1 MYAPP
6 MDILSRSY
14 LPTVSVFTL
23 TLLIAG
29 CADKGSGGAS
39 ASMSAGDMGSIG
51 DSIGTDDATADGGET
66 GASASASDGGE
77 KLDVAGGDDTGGNDG
92 GIPLDPC
99 EEAAMAKSNQGCEFW
114 AVDLPNVW
122 DDPLAGG
129 TAAENMQFAVV
140 VANTSDEAN
149 ATVGVFQG
157 NNSGASFAAT
167 LAPGATQEFLLP
179 ALNIEPRANTTNGV
193 AYRIQSDIPITA
205 YQFNPLDNVSPV
217 FSNDASL
224 LLPTHVLAEDYTAVT
239 GDSILLCTASDI
251 FGCISS
257 DNSGSFV
264 SIVAT
269 EDNTTVEAFPSTTIY
284 PGPTTVNIDRGVVWT
299 IISTSANSGVAGQGN
314 LSGTRI
320 SADKAVAV
328 FSGNVATIEPQ
339 PITGALGC
347 CADHME
353 HQMPPLVAWGDAYAV
368 APVPAPALQTASGS
382 DRTAYRITGGYD
394 GTSLEYSPSAPT
406 GAPTTINAYQ
416 TVRFETNQPFTVRAI
431 DPDKA
436 FSVTQFI
443 LSGEAARGT
452 SSPAGTSGHAGD
464 PAMIVI
470 PAAAQFQET
479 YIFLVPM
486 GYQYNY
492 VTIYRP
498 EGAFVSL
505 DGADVT
511 NDAGWTSV
519 GVVATTTWQFNHFL
533 LSTGQ
538 HRVEGGEDG
547 TLGIVSVGYSPAV
560 SYGFPGGSGVEYISI
575 PPPPPG

>member
-1 MYAPP
+1 
-6 MDILSRSY
+6 
-14 LPTVSVFTL
+14 
-23 TLLIAG
+23 
-29 CADKGSGGAS
+29 
-39 ASMSAGDMGSIG
+39 
-51 DSIGTDDATADGGET
+51 
-66 GASASASDGGE
+66 
-77 KLDVAGGDDTGGNDG
+77 
-92 GIPLDPC
+92 
-99 EEAAMAKSNQGCEFW
+99 MAKSNQGCEFW

-122 DDPLAGG
+122 DDPLNNNP
-129 TAAENMQFAVV
+129 AAEDMQFAVV
-140 VANTSDEAN
+140 VANTSDEAE

-157 NNSGASFAAT
+157 NSTTASFAAT
-167 LAPGATQEFLLP
+167 LAPGATQEFLLDP
-179 ALNIEPRANTTNGV
+179 LNIAPRSNSTNGV

-205 YQFNPLDNVSPV
+205 YQFNPLDNVNPV

-239 GDSILLCTASDI
+239 GDGIRLNTGSIV
-251 FGCISS
+251 

-264 SIVAT
+264 SMVAT
-269 EDNTTVEAFPSTTIY
+269 EDSTTIQAFPTAPIY
-284 PGPTTVNIDRGVVWT
+284 PGATSVTINRGAVWT
-299 IISTSANSGVAGQGN
+299 LVSNDSSAAFAGQGN

-320 SADKAVAV
+320 TADKPIAV

-339 PITGALGC
+339 PVQGTLGC

-353 HQMPPLVAWGDAYAV
+353 HQMPPLVAWGNAYAA

-394 GTSLEYSPSAPT
+394 GTSLQYSPVAPP

-416 TVRFETNQPFTVRAI
+416 TVRFETNQPFTVKTT

-436 FSVTQFI
+436 FTITQFI
-443 LSGEAARGT
+443 LSGEAARAAPSPIGT
-452 SSPAGTSGHAGD
+452 NGHPGD

-479 YIFLVPM
+479 YIFLVPL
-486 GYQYNY
+486 GYEYNY
-492 VTIYRP
+492 VTVYRP

-505 DGADVT
+505 DGNDVT
-511 NDAGWTSV
+511 NDAGWTTL
-519 GVVATTTWQFNHFL
+519 GVIDATTWQFNHFL

-538 HRVEGGEDG
+538 HRVDGGEDG
-547 TLGIVSVGYSPAV
+547 TLGIVSVGYSQAV